1 MYTAHYIFAPTSIET
16 IQIVGICY
24 SIDIM
29 SCNSLTLFA
38 VLLSFL
44 VVYVDSHGYIYDPPS
59 RSSVW
64 RIFKDQA
71 PINYNDNAI
80 YCGGFGVCNA
90 YIILNSIMYN
100 FIYLCLLVYF
110 RFNTI

>member
-1 MYTAHYIFAPTSIET
+1 
-16 IQIVGICY
+16 
-24 SIDIM
+24 M

-71 PINYNDNAI
+71 LINYNDNEI

-90 YIILNSIMYN
+90 YIILNSNIQFYSSLFIGLFQIQYN
-100 FIYLCLLVYF
+100 TVNQGRCGECGDEVKH
-110 RFNTI
+110 